1 MSIPTNVPEP
11 VKLDALAAVQQHP
24 LYQEASAWTYCE
36 SDVFYAAKSF
46 VKKVPIPLPLV
57 DTESVLM
64 VIYWT
69 SARKPEPLSGFGKTY
84 SFVLHPETLAILFS
98 SVDTWRS

>member
-46 VKKVPIPLPLV
+46 VKKVPIPLPLA

-69 SARKPEPLSGFGKTY
+69 QLESQNRFLALGKPIA
-84 SFVLHPETLAILFS
+84 SFYTQKPWPFFF
-98 SVDTWRS
+98 